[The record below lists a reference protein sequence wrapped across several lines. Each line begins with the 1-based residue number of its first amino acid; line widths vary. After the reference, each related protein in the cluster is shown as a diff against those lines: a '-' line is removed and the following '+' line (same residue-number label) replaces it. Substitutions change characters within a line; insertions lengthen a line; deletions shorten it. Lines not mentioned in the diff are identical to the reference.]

1 MTLPQLLNITNKK
14 KKKKRERERERKII
28 SVLKKQKLHCLDY
41 D

>member
-1 MTLPQLLNITNKK
+1 MTLLQLLTITNKQTK
-14 KKKKRERERERKII
+14 KKKERERKII